1 MGKSTLFNALTASKN
16 AEAANFPF
24 CTIDPNIG
32 IVDVVDERLDKL
44 TELSKSKKKIYT
56 NITFVDIAGLVKGAS
71 KGEGLGN
78 KFLSHIREVD
88 AIIHLVR
95 CFDSEK
101 ITHVNSKINPVEDL
115 ETIKTEIILS
125 DIDIIQKKL
134 EKGKKKLLEE
144 KQIKILEEKLN
155 QLNEGKEIFINGSDE
170 KKFLSSLG
178 LLSIKPKII
187 VCNVDEESLANGNAF
202 TKEVQNK
209 YSNEKVV
216 TICADIEDQIMGLD
230 NSERETFM
238 KEIGLNKTG
247 LNQLIKE
254 GYELL
259 NLDTFFT
266 SGPEESRAW
275 TVEKN
280 TPAPKAASVIHTDFE
295 KKFLTTLGLLSIKP
309 KIIVCNV
316 DEESLATGN
325 AFTED
330 VKRKYTAEKIVT
342 ICADIE
348 DQIMGLDN
356 NERETFMKEIGLNKT
371 GLNQLIKEGYDLL
384 NLDTFFTSGPE
395 ESRAWTIEKNTLA
408 PQAASVIHTDFEKN
422 FIRAEAVTCEDFI
435 KFGSAEKCKEN
446 GKLRIEG
453 KDYIVKDG
461 DVLYF
466 RVNP

>member
-1 MGKSTLFNALTASKN
+1 MGFKCGIVGLPNVGKSTLFNALTASKN

-32 IVDVVDERLDKL
+32 IVDVIDNRLDKL
-44 TELSKSKKKIYT
+44 TNLSNSKKKIYT

-95 CFDSEK
+95 CFESDK
-101 ITHVNSKINPVEDL
+101 ITHVNSKINPVDDL
-115 ETIKTEIILS
+115 ETIKTEITLS
-125 DIDIIQKKL
+125 DIEVIQKKID
-134 EKGKKKLLEE
+134 KGKKKILDE
-144 KQIKILEEKLN
+144 KEIKILEEKLD
-155 QLNEGKEIFINGSDE
+155 QLNNGEEIKLNDEKE
-170 KKFLSSLG
+170 KKFLSNLG

-187 VCNVDEESLANGNAF
+187 VCNVDEESLAKGNSF
-202 TKEVQNK
+202 TENVKKNHP
-209 YSNEKVV
+209 NEKIVI
-216 TICADIEDQIMGLD
+216 ICADIEDQIMGLD
-230 NSERETFM
+230 SNERENFM

-275 TVEKN
+275 TVK
-280 TPAPKAASVIHTDFE
+280 
-295 KKFLTTLGLLSIKP
+295 
-309 KIIVCNV
+309 
-316 DEESLATGN
+316 
-325 AFTED
+325 
-330 VKRKYTAEKIVT
+330 
-342 ICADIE
+342 
-348 DQIMGLDN
+348 
-356 NERETFMKEIGLNKT
+356 
-371 GLNQLIKEGYDLL
+371 
-384 NLDTFFTSGPE
+384 
-395 ESRAWTIEKNTLA
+395 KNTLA
-408 PQAASVIHTDFEKN
+408 PKAASVIHTDFEKN
-422 FIRAEAVTCEDFI
+422 FIRAETVTCEDFF
-435 KFGSAEKCKEN
+435 KYGSAEKCKEN

>member
-1 MGKSTLFNALTASKN
+1 MGFKCGIVGLPNVGKSTLFNALTASKN

-44 TELSKSKKKIYT
+44 SKLSNSKKKIYT

-95 CFDSEK
+95 CFESEK

-125 DIDIIQKKL
+125 DLDIIQKKL
-134 EKGKKKLLEE
+134 EKSKKKLLGE
-144 KQIKILEEKLN
+144 KEVKILEEKLK
-155 QLNEGKEIFINGSDE
+155 LLDEGKEVNVNDEFE

-187 VCNVDEESLANGNAF
+187 VCNVGEESLANGNTF
-202 TKEVQNK
+202 TENVKKK
-209 YSNEKVV
+209 YSN
-216 TICADIEDQIMGLD
+216 
-230 NSERETFM
+230 
-238 KEIGLNKTG
+238 
-247 LNQLIKE
+247 
-254 GYELL
+254 
-259 NLDTFFT
+259 
-266 SGPEESRAW
+266 
-275 TVEKN
+275 
-280 TPAPKAASVIHTDFE
+280 
-295 KKFLTTLGLLSIKP
+295 
-309 KIIVCNV
+309 
-316 DEESLATGN
+316 
-325 AFTED
+325 
-330 VKRKYTAEKIVT
+330 EKIVT

-356 NERETFMKEIGLNKT
+356 NERETFMKEIGLDKT

-395 ESRAWTIEKNTLA
+395 ESRAWTVVKNTLA
-408 PQAASVIHTDFEKN
+408 PKAASIIHTDFEKN

-435 KFGSAEKCKEN
+435 KYGSAEKCKEN

-453 KDYIVKDG
+453 KDYTVKDG

>member
-1 MGKSTLFNALTASKN
+1 MGFKCGIVGLPNVGKSTLFNALTASKN

-32 IVDVVDERLDKL
+32 IVDVIDGRLDQLAKL
-44 TELSKSKKKIYT
+44 SNSKKKIYT

-95 CFDSEK
+95 CFESDK

-125 DIDIIQKKL
+125 DLDIIQKKL
-134 EKGKKKLLEE
+134 EKGKKKLLQE
-144 KQIKILEEKLN
+144 KEIKILEEKLN
-155 QLNEGKEIFINGSDE
+155 
-170 KKFLSSLG
+170 
-178 LLSIKPKII
+178 
-187 VCNVDEESLANGNAF
+187 
-202 TKEVQNK
+202 
-209 YSNEKVV
+209 
-216 TICADIEDQIMGLD
+216 
-230 NSERETFM
+230 
-238 KEIGLNKTG
+238 
-247 LNQLIKE
+247 
-254 GYELL
+254 LL
-259 NLDTFFT
+259 NA
-266 SGPEESRAW
+266 GNE
-275 TVEKN
+275 
-280 TPAPKAASVIHTDFE
+280 ASINDELE

-395 ESRAWTIEKNTLA
+395 ESRAWTVEKNTLA

>member
-1 MGKSTLFNALTASKN
+1 MGFKCGIVGLPNVGKSTLFNALTASKN

-32 IVDVVDERLDKL
+32 IVDVIDDRLDQ
-44 TELSKSKKKIYT
+44 LSKLSNSKKKIYT

-95 CFDSEK
+95 CFESDQ

-125 DIDIIQKKL
+125 DIDVIQKKL
-134 EKGKKKLLEE
+134 DKGKKKLLDE
-144 KQIKILEEKLN
+144 KEIKILEEKLS
-155 QLNEGKEIFINGSDE
+155 QLNEGNEVTSNDQAEI
-170 KKFLSSLG
+170 KFLSSLG

-187 VCNVDEESLANGNAF
+187 VCNVDEESLAEGNVF
-202 TKEVQNK
+202 TKSIKEAHP
-209 YSNEKVV
+209 NEKVV

-230 NSERETFM
+230 NNERETFM
-238 KEIGLNKTG
+238 KEIGLSKTG

-275 TVEKN
+275 TVK
-280 TPAPKAASVIHTDFE
+280 
-295 KKFLTTLGLLSIKP
+295 
-309 KIIVCNV
+309 
-316 DEESLATGN
+316 
-325 AFTED
+325 
-330 VKRKYTAEKIVT
+330 
-342 ICADIE
+342 
-348 DQIMGLDN
+348 
-356 NERETFMKEIGLNKT
+356 
-371 GLNQLIKEGYDLL
+371 
-384 NLDTFFTSGPE
+384 
-395 ESRAWTIEKNTLA
+395 KNTLA
-408 PQAASVIHTDFEKN
+408 PNAASVIHTDFEKN
-422 FIRAEAVTCEDFI
+422 FIRAETVTCEDFI
-435 KFGSAEKCKEN
+435 KYGSAEKCKEN

>member
-1 MGKSTLFNALTASKN
+1 MGFKCGIVGLPNVGKSTLFNALTASKN

-32 IVDVVDERLDKL
+32 VVDVMDERLDQL
-44 TELSKSKKKIYT
+44 TKLSKSKKKIYT

-95 CFDSEK
+95 CFESDQ

-125 DIDIIQKKL
+125 DIDVIQKKL
-134 EKGKKKLLEE
+134 DKGKKKLLDE
-144 KQIKILEEKLN
+144 KEIKILEEKLI
-155 QLNEGKEIFINGSDE
+155 QLNEGNEVTSNDQAEI
-170 KKFLSSLG
+170 KFLSSLG

-187 VCNVDEESLANGNAF
+187 VCNVDEESLAEGNIF
-202 TKEVQNK
+202 TKSIKEAHP
-209 YSNEKVV
+209 NEKIV

-230 NSERETFM
+230 NNERETFM
-238 KEIGLNKTG
+238 KEIGLSKTG

-275 TVEKN
+275 TVK
-280 TPAPKAASVIHTDFE
+280 
-295 KKFLTTLGLLSIKP
+295 
-309 KIIVCNV
+309 
-316 DEESLATGN
+316 
-325 AFTED
+325 
-330 VKRKYTAEKIVT
+330 
-342 ICADIE
+342 
-348 DQIMGLDN
+348 
-356 NERETFMKEIGLNKT
+356 
-371 GLNQLIKEGYDLL
+371 
-384 NLDTFFTSGPE
+384 
-395 ESRAWTIEKNTLA
+395 KNTLA
-408 PQAASVIHTDFEKN
+408 PKAASVIHTDFEKN
-422 FIRAEAVTCEDFI
+422 FIRAETVTCEDFI
-435 KFGSAEKCKEN
+435 KYGSAEKCKEN

>member
-1 MGKSTLFNALTASKN
+1 MGFKCGIVGLPNVGKSTLFNALTASKN

-32 IVDVVDERLDKL
+32 IVDVIDERLDKL
-44 TELSKSKKKIYT
+44 SKLSNSKKKIYT

-88 AIIHLVR
+88 AIIHLIR
-95 CFDSEK
+95 CFQSEK
-101 ITHVNSKINPVEDL
+101 ITHVNSEINPLNDL

-134 EKGKKKLLEE
+134 EKGKKKLLDE
-144 KQIKILEEKLN
+144 KDVKILEKKLET
-155 QLNEGKEIFINGSDE
+155 LNEGKDEINHDDKE
-170 KKFLSSLG
+170 YKFLSSLG
-178 LLSIKPKII
+178 LLSVKPKII
-187 VCNVDEESLANGNAF
+187 VCNVDEDSLTAGNEL
-202 TKEVQNK
+202 TKSVKLK
-209 YSNEKVV
+209 YPNEKVI

-230 NSERETFM
+230 KNERETFM
-238 KEIGLNKTG
+238 KEIGLDKTG
-247 LNQLIKE
+247 LNQLIKK

-275 TVEKN
+275 TVK
-280 TPAPKAASVIHTDFE
+280 
-295 KKFLTTLGLLSIKP
+295 
-309 KIIVCNV
+309 
-316 DEESLATGN
+316 
-325 AFTED
+325 
-330 VKRKYTAEKIVT
+330 
-342 ICADIE
+342 
-348 DQIMGLDN
+348 
-356 NERETFMKEIGLNKT
+356 
-371 GLNQLIKEGYDLL
+371 
-384 NLDTFFTSGPE
+384 
-395 ESRAWTIEKNTLA
+395 KNTLA
-408 PQAASVIHTDFEKN
+408 PKAASVIHTDFEKN

-453 KDYIVKDG
+453 KDYEVKDG